1 MFQQAP
7 TVQADESA
15 VARLAG
21 FFPSAIRVRIPVEV
35 ASING
40 NPSRGSQTLIEF
52 GTAKEVLFASELPLE
67 FDDHVKLTSQDGSL
81 NAEGKVVALQ
91 FDGRRT
97 AVAVRF
103 DADVANW
110 IIKSAPAKPG
120 S

>member
-1 MFQQAP
+1 
-7 TVQADESA
+7 
-15 VARLAG
+15 
-21 FFPSAIRVRIPVEV
+21 
-35 ASING
+35 
-40 NPSRGSQTLIEF
+40 
-52 GTAKEVLFASELPLE
+52 LE